1 MEFSRRRSRAE
12 WRSCILSSSSAELG
26 AREAASSFHNMLL
39 QPPTTDGV
47 PVVEKMKGA
56 KREVNNNTE
65 NETSESRLRR
75 GVKGGVGADMA
86 ARSYRFVKSSPGHW
100 DYQQPGSTDTDLF

>member
-12 WRSCILSSSSAELG
+12 WRSCILSSSSAAELG

-39 QPPTTDGV
+39 QPPTTDGAA
-47 PVVEKMKGA
+47 VVEKMKGT

-75 GVKGGVGADMA
+75 GVKGGVGAD
-86 ARSYRFVKSSPGHW
+86 
-100 DYQQPGSTDTDLF
+100 GSAELSIREI

>member
-1 MEFSRRRSRAE
+1 M
-12 WRSCILSSSSAELG
+12 
-26 AREAASSFHNMLL
+26 
-39 QPPTTDGV
+39 
-47 PVVEKMKGA
+47 VEKMKGA

-75 GVKGGVGADMA
+75 GADMA